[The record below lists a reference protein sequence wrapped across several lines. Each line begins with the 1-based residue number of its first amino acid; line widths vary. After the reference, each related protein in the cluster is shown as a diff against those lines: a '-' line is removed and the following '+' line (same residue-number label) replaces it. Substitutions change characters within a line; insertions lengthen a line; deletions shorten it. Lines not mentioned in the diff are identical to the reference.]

1 MIARAPVHVAYMESI
16 MPPEGAALRK
26 QMYALKALDE
36 GKATQADLDYI
47 KGPTLDYS
55 FTDEQNLKSNS
66 ERGLSL

>member
-36 GKATQADLDYI
+36 GRATPEDHKQIEGITYFC
-47 KGPTLDYS
+47 G
-55 FTDEQNLKSNS
+55 Q
-66 ERGLSL
+66 G

>member
-47 KGPTLDYS
+47 KG
-55 FTDEQNLKSNS
+55 
-66 ERGLSL
+66 